1 MRRLLLTVS
10 ALVALAPALSHAEI
24 TAAAA
29 VRTAPDRIAVTWT
42 AKGPVDVY
50 VSDSPDADL
59 QQARQ
64 VADDDKDGRIELP
77 ADLISR
83 PYVILKDEA
92 DGKRARV
99 AERVLPLVQG
109 SNFRDLG
116 GYAAADGRHVKWGRI
131 FRSGA
136 TPNLTADDVARIRA
150 LGLAEMVDLRSSDE
164 RVMAPSK
171 IQGVP
176 YLAIGYSMGAISGP
190 GSSAAASPMPGME
203 AVYRNFPTLLA
214 PQLKLLFQG
223 LLRNEGPVVFNCS
236 AGQDRTGF
244 ATALILSALG
254 TPRDQIIAD
263 YHLSTTYRRPQFEM
277 PKITPEMVAANPG
290 AAIYA
295 AYQKDPKYLSPQP
308 LKDAQGRAY
317 LEFALDEV
325 IQRWGSV
332 EGYLAKEVGVS
343 AADIA
348 RLRTLYTE

>member
-10 ALVALAPALSHAEI
+10 ILAACAPALAHAEI
-24 TAAAA
+24 TAASV
-29 VRTAPDRIAVTWT
+29 VRTTPDKVLVTWT
-42 AKGPVDVY
+42 SKGAVDVF

-59 QQARQ
+59 KSARR
-64 VADDDKDGRIELP
+64 VADDDRDGQIELP

-83 PYVILKDEA
+83 PYVLLKDEA
-92 DGKRARV
+92 DGRTARV

-131 FRSGA
+131 YRSGA
-136 TPNLTADDVARIRA
+136 TPNLTADDVARIKA
-150 LGLAEMVDLRSSDE
+150 LGLSEMVDLRSSDE
-164 RVMAPSK
+164 RVMAPSR

-176 YLAIGYSMGAISGP
+176 YVAVGYSMGAISGP
-190 GSSAAASPMPGME
+190 GASTSTPMAGME
-203 AVYRNFPTLLA
+203 AIYRNFPTLLA
-214 PQLKLLFQG
+214 PQLKLLFAG
-223 LLRNEGPVVFNCS
+223 LLKNDGPVVFNCS

-263 YHLSTTYRRPQFEM
+263 YHLSTAYRRPQFEM
-277 PKITPEMVAANPG
+277 PKVTPEMVAANPG

-295 AYQKDPKYLSPQP
+295 AYQKDPKYLTPQP

-325 IQRWGSV
+325 VTRWGSV
-332 EGYLAKEVGVS
+332 EAYLGKEVGVS

-348 RLRTLYTE
+348 RLRALYTE